1 MKQGMKF
8 PPQIDPVTGR
18 FLEAELE
25 ESVKDS
31 IYLILM
37 TQREERS
44 TRPEFGCDMTS
55 YTFTDM
61 TPTVT
66 HMLAQSLEDAIL
78 SQEPRIADVDIRV
91 DKRDR
96 EACLHLQINYTL
108 SEGGGDQVMIPFYI
122 NGSR

>member
-37 TQREERS
+37 TQREEPLFVELRKQKS
-44 TRPEFGCDMTS
+44 D
-55 YTFTDM
+55 
-61 TPTVT
+61 
-66 HMLAQSLEDAIL
+66 
-78 SQEPRIADVDIRV
+78 RV
-91 DKRDR
+91 YKRL
-96 EACLHLQINYTL
+96 CYQNL
-108 SEGGGDQVMIPFYI
+108 
-122 NGSR
+122 

>member
-1 MKQGMKF
+1 
-8 PPQIDPVTGR
+8 
-18 FLEAELE
+18 
-25 ESVKDS
+25 
-31 IYLILM
+31 
-37 TQREERS
+37 
-44 TRPEFGCDMTS
+44 
-55 YTFTDM
+55 
-61 TPTVT
+61 
-66 HMLAQSLEDAIL
+66 MLAQSLEDAIL